1 MKKIIT
7 LLLSVVF
14 VVPAFAQNSLE
25 EFFAVNGSPNTPPS
39 DPSGAVQVPAGGAGT
54 FINTRAEFDG
64 LFAMQTCED
73 FEASGDLGLNAFPAP
88 LDENTNDGGYMPGDI
103 IPGAIFQDN
112 PINDSDGMGGSP
124 TGIINLGSSAG
135 FGNGSVVLITNT
147 FVDSMDI
154 LVTDPTVTAF
164 GSDFVSFVAAVPVDI
179 SVFDTSDVLIN
190 SFTGFPA
197 TNAEGSFLGFDT
209 GGIPIGRI
217 NIEDPAGGAVEG
229 VDNFCLA
236 QAGVN
241 LPPPPAVP
249 ALNGTGLTIMV
260 LLLLLG
266 AAVTVRRFS

>member
-1 MKKIIT
+1 MNKIIT
-7 LLLSVVF
+7 LLLAVF
-14 VVPAFAQNSLE
+14 LVMPAFAQNSLE
-25 EFFAVNGSPNTPPS
+25 EFFAENGSPNTPPS

-73 FEASGDLGLNAFPAP
+73 FEASGDLGLNAFAAP
-88 LDENTNDGGYMPGDI
+88 LNENTNDGGYMPGDI
-103 IPGAIFQDN
+103 IPGVSFQDN
-112 PINDSDGMGGSP
+112 PINDSDGVGSP

-135 FGNGSVVLITNT
+135 FGNASVVLVTNT
-147 FVDSMDI
+147 FTDSMDI
-154 LVTDPTVTAF
+154 LVSDPTVTAF

-217 NIEDPAGGAVEG
+217 NINDPAGGAVEG

-236 QAGVN
+236 QAGAM

-249 ALNGTGLTIMV
+249 TLSGAGLTIMV

-266 AAVTVRRFS
+266 AAVTVRRFN